1 MSQPRPACNSPQGR
15 DNFSESGSLTS
26 QSVKERDPTKLNDW
40 IARCL

>member
-15 DNFSESGSLTS
+15 DNFFPRAGPSH

-40 IARCL
+40 IARSL